1 MSNKNYDLKSAQE
14 ASAKGQILEWTIE
27 FLRAS
32 GNPNQGLA
40 NKLEREGHY
49 HFGPTEYSLERLQ
62 NIIGSNNS
70 FKYVEEEKK
79 LTARVEKM
87 YRDIKQGWQPPPII
101 AADFWEPFL
110 EISDGG
116 HRQRALLKA
125 GIKKYSTIFFFKS
138 KQSMDAFLKE
148 EF

>member
-1 MSNKNYDLKSAQE
+1 MFNKKYDLKSAQE
-14 ASAKGQILEWTIE
+14 ASTKGQIMEWTIE
-27 FLRAS
+27 FLRAI
-32 GNPNQGLA
+32 GNPNQSLA

-49 HFGPTEYSLERLQ
+49 HFGLTNYPMERLQ

-70 FKYVEEEKK
+70 FKYVEEEEK

-87 YRDIKQGWQPPPII
+87 YDDIKQGWQPPPII
-101 AADFWEPFL
+101 ATNFWGPFL

-125 GIKKYSTIFFFKS
+125 GIKKYPTIFFFKS
-138 KQSMDAFLKE
+138 EQSMDEFLQE
-148 EF
+148 DF